1 MKKKN
6 LLLFLIGLTLILI
19 SIFLMFSNSNK
30 TFDISEAKEK
40 INSIENEI
48 NNLEISD
55 KLETTKLYETKI
67 SELSLFINELDS
79 SIYEMYKNKEISLYD
94 YIKYKNEIKKYNNQL
109 NEIENLFEKKLTSI
123 K

>member
-6 LLLFLIGLTLILI
+6 LLLFLIGLTLILV

-109 NEIENLFEKKLTSI
+109 NEIENLFEKKLTSN